1 MKLSPTSVQQP
12 QWLSEHTPND
22 AVFRRRYVAPQT
34 DMLLVD
40 TYGHFLD
47 ASFGGGHNP
56 GGQHDDITDDP
67 GGGNSGGGGGHN
79 PGGQHDD
86 ITGVKPFDFG
96 WDEFDWGW

>member
-22 AVFRRRYVAPQT
+22 AVFRRRYVAPKT

-47 ASFGGGHNP
+47 ASFGDGHNS

-67 GGGNSGGGGGHN
+67 GGGGGHN